1 MVKHL
6 SKPEVP
12 LGGGG
17 RKNSEGGYA
26 DVEKLIPNVFYG
38 QTIGENQWG

>member
-12 LGGGG
+12 LGGEE
-17 RKNSEGGYA
+17 KNSEGGYA
-26 DVEKLIPNVFYG
+26 DVEKLIRTYSMGRQSVKTN
-38 QTIGENQWG
+38 EDN